1 MSPRKVAPVEG
12 QQFFTL
18 EAEQVVTVPSV
29 TLHKSGRFIR
39 LKANDIYAAD
49 VVREIEGRKE
59 VPWMRRPDF
68 YGAEGK
74 TEIPL
79 NEKKVEIWR
88 WLEKGLETH
97 PLISILSSYG
107 VHVEIASSLKRY
119 MVKEQKR
126 QIVQDTPY
134 PTPPITTDVSLFDRC
149 SEGTVLHCIKDFG
162 KQQNKSTPTFKA
174 GARYMV
180 MSAGGEGRDTVVIST
195 NEISSGANLQLTGAG
210 AKHEWTTFDPPLDQF
225 FDDTESVDLG
235 KDMMKLY
242 GVRVKEMRTKLDKM
256 NLPLYEHVAEDASMM
271 ALKRG
276 VMNGYPMRMAK
287 TSCAI
292 AVAELCGSKKVAAV
306 APGNARLFWSREFKR
321 MGMKDGEDYLEVRS
335 LNDLDSKVKYHL
347 MTYTWLAL
355 GKDPAYKSRKNNEGL
370 LKTSSKTVK
379 RQKAGVTW
387 KEMEEVEVA
396 QNNLCP
402 HCEGKLEKPQRLP
415 GGQLDIAPNGKLIW
429 TTRRGYICR
438 NKSCKWR
445 TDSRGINAAWDSKK
459 LTSHTGGYIDFE
471 LAKHA
476 NCDDTKIKGRMC
488 PECHT
493 VDATWVP
500 ARYKRIKK
508 KYTHVILDEAH
519 ATKDDSTATS
529 TAALNLR
536 CRRRQTLSGTFMSN
550 SALDLYWPAHWT
562 FNAPSPGF
570 PYFRA
575 EGEKEFDTR
584 FCDAVYLEKPIGTET
599 NQQGQVVQLTKTVR
613 KRVPFL
619 KNPPDFWKFIAS
631 KLRRRAYTDPLFVKT
646 LTANG
651 RSMPKIDIKKIS
663 CPMDPIQAALMLA
676 SIKDFKGTFEKLQ
689 KDAEKKGQQV
699 NPTLV
704 ISQMTT
710 MRTTATCPELLN
722 KKFGSNVYT
731 GPEGGGKIPYIRG
744 VVDEKIRLGGKVLI
758 LSDFRQMQETVEK
771 ALSHHGLIRFNTG
784 WDDEVRREAFAKFQ
798 DDPKAQVFIAGTRA
812 IREGVDLSAA
822 DTVICCDLLWS
833 PAFQTQAWSRIM
845 APSTRERTCEVY
857 LTLSANSLDEHIFQV
872 FYSKMVAAEQALD
885 RKVLA
890 RRATEVDIRWFVE
903 RVLEEERAIAHYLR
917 DAGEDT
923 MMVAEL
929 DLSQFEGREA

>member
-1 MSPRKVAPVEG
+1 MSPRRVSTVEG

-18 EAEQVVTVPSV
+18 EAEQVITVPSV
-29 TLHKSGRFIR
+29 TLHKSGRFVR
-39 LKANDIYAAD
+39 MKANDIYSAD
-49 VVREIEGRKE
+49 VVREIEGRKS
-59 VPWMRRPDF
+59 VPWMRKPDF
-68 YGAEGK
+68 YGSDAKG
-74 TEIPL
+74 EIPL
-79 NEKKVEIWR
+79 VEKKIEIWR
-88 WLEKGLETH
+88 WLEKGIETH
-97 PLISILSSYG
+97 PIISILSSYG
-107 VHVEIASSLKRY
+107 VHVEVSASLRRF
-119 MVKEQKR
+119 MVKEWKR

-149 SEGTVLHCIKDFG
+149 SEGTVLRCIKNFG
-162 KQQNKSTPTFKA
+162 KKDAAGSPTFKQ
-174 GARYMV
+174 GLRYMV
-180 MSAGGEGRDTVVIST
+180 MNAGGEGRDTVVIST
-195 NEISSGANLQLTGAG
+195 NEVSSGANLQLAGQG
-210 AKHEWTTFDPPLDQF
+210 AKHEWTTFDVPLDQH
-225 FDDTESVDLG
+225 FDDTDDVDLG

-242 GVRVKEMRTKLDKM
+242 GPQVKAMRKKLEAM

-276 VMNGYPMRMAK
+276 IMNGYPMRMAK

-292 AVAELCGSKKVAAV
+292 AVAELCGSQKVAAV

-321 MGMKDGEDYLEVRS
+321 MGMKEGEDFLEVRN
-335 LNDLDSKVKYHL
+335 LGDLDKQVKYHL

-355 GKDPAYKSRKNNEGL
+355 GKDSAYKARKNNEGF
-370 LKTSSKTVK
+370 LKTSSKIVK
-379 RQKAGVTW
+379 RQKAGITW
-387 KEMEEVEVA
+387 KEMEEVPVA
-396 QNNLCP
+396 QPNLCP
-402 HCEGKLEKPQRLP
+402 HCKGKLERPQRLP
-415 GGQLDIAPNGKLIW
+415 GGQLDIAPNGKLLW
-429 TTRRGYICR
+429 TTNRGYMCR
-438 NKSCKWR
+438 SASCKWR
-445 TDSRGINAAWDSKK
+445 SNSVGIKAAWANKK
-459 LTSHTGGYIDFE
+459 LTTHTGGYIDFE
-471 LAKHA
+471 LAAHA
-476 NCDDTKIKGRMC
+476 NCEDVKIKGRMC
-488 PECHT
+488 SECHT
-493 VDATWVP
+493 ADSTWVP
-500 ARYKRIKK
+500 PRYKRIKK

-536 CRRRQTLSGTFMSN
+536 ARRRQTLSGTFMSN
-550 SALDLYWPAHWT
+550 SALDVYWPAHWT

-575 EGEKEFDTR
+575 EGEKEFDSR

-599 NQQGQVVQLTKTVR
+599 NAQGQLTQLTKTVR

-631 KLRRRAYTDPLFVKT
+631 KLRRRAYSDPLFVKT

-663 CPMDPIQAALMLA
+663 CPMDPVQAALMLA
-676 SIKDFKGTFEKLQ
+676 SIKDFKGTFEKLK
-689 KDAEKKGQQV
+689 KDAEKKGIQV

-710 MRTTATCPELLN
+710 MRTAATCPELLN
-722 KKFGSNVYT
+722 KKFGTEIYK

-744 VVDEKIRLGGKVLI
+744 VVDDKVASGGKVLV

-771 ALSHHGLIRFNTG
+771 SLSHHGLIRFNTN
-784 WDDEVRREAFAKFQ
+784 WDDEVRREAFARFQ
-798 DDPKAQVFIAGTRA
+798 DDETAQVFIAGTRA

-857 LTLSANSLDEHIFQV
+857 LTLSANSLDEHIFNV

-885 RKVLA
+885 RKVLN
-890 RRATEVDIRWFVE
+890 RRAQEVDIRWFVE
-903 RVLEEERAIAHYLR
+903 RVLEEEKAISHYLR
-917 DAGEDT
+917 DAGEAT

-929 DLSQFEGREA
+929 DLSQFEERAT